1 MVPPVPPAAPV
12 PPPAEPR
19 SRAVAL
25 PACVST
31 QVAAMAKKG
40 LHPEWHS
47 EAKVICNGEEV
58 LTTSGTQGS
67 YTGAANG
74 C

>member
-1 MVPPVPPAAPV
+1 
-12 PPPAEPR
+12 
-19 SRAVAL
+19 
-25 PACVST
+25 
-31 QVAAMAKKG
+31 MAKKG

-67 YTGAANG
+67 YTGALLTPDCSLNG
-74 C
+74 AALID